1 MARNKN
7 NTLTKE
13 FTKNI
18 HSTNRKNTEFAN
30 MENWNEKYA
39 KNMDKICC
47 HDCRFFSGSC
57 SNFIGK
63 YHKPCKDFKWW

>member
-7 NTLTKE
+7 NTTVKE

-18 HSTNRKNTEFAN
+18 HSTNRKNTEFEN

-39 KNMDKICC
+39 KHMDKLCC
-47 HDCRFFSGSC
+47 HDCRFFRRSC
-57 SNFIGK
+57 SNFIGM